1 MSEYQVLT
9 VLAAFAFF
17 YSLLASRLEK
27 TPVNGPVIYLFV
39 GLAFGSYGLQLVEL
53 NINGEG
59 IRRLAEFTLA
69 LVLFSDSANAD
80 LAVLKR
86 IERIPT
92 RLLLIGLPLTIVAGF
107 GTGYLIF
114 DELTIFE
121 LALLATML
129 APTDAALGQAV
140 VTNKAVPDSV
150 RASLNVESG
159 LNDGICVPVLLFFLA
174 CASGSVDGAPL
185 SLIIRLTL
193 EAIGIGTVVG
203 VALAMV
209 GSFSLQR
216 AYAANWLSGAWV
228 QIPVVA
234 MAMCCFGLSQWLGG
248 SGFISSFVGGLVFGR
263 LTQKHQVKAE
273 VLNGAEGA
281 GSVMSMLTW
290 FAFGAVV
297 FGQALQQISWQ
308 TILYAILSLTIV
320 RILPVL
326 LCLSGVAMRWDTKLF
341 VGWFGPRGLA
351 SIVFIVL
358 VIGQELPGATRLTD
372 VVTWTVA
379 LSIVAHGLSAL
390 PFTKLYVKRL
400 AARNNVL

>member
-27 TPVNGPVIYLFV
+27 TPVSGAVIYLFA

-53 NINGEG
+53 NVDGEG
-59 IRRLAEFTLA
+59 IRRLAELTLA

-80 LAVLKR
+80 LAVLRR
-86 IERIPT
+86 IERVPI
-92 RLLLIGLPLTIVAGF
+92 RLLLVGLPLTIAAGF
-107 GTGYLIF
+107 GSGYLIF

-140 VTNKAVPDSV
+140 VTNKAVPGPV
-150 RASLNVESG
+150 RASLNAESG
-159 LNDGICVPVLLFFLA
+159 LNDGICVPILLFFLA

-185 SLIIRLTL
+185 SLIIRLTS
-193 EAIGIGTVVG
+193 EAIGIGSMVG
-203 VALAMV
+203 VTLAIV

-216 AYAANWLSGAWV
+216 AYAAKWLSGVWV

-234 MAMCCFGLSQWLGG
+234 MAMCCFGLYQWLGG
-248 SGFISSFVGGLVFGR
+248 SGFISSFVGGLVFGG
-263 LTQKHQVKAE
+263 LTKKHQVKTE
-273 VLNGAEGA
+273 VLNGAEGV
-281 GSVMSMLTW
+281 GNVMSMLTW

-297 FGQALQQISWQ
+297 FGQALQQVSWQ
-308 TILYAILSLTIV
+308 TILYAVLSLTVV
-320 RILPVL
+320 RIVPVL
-326 LCLSGVAMRWDTKLF
+326 LCLSGVAFSGDTKLF
-341 VGWFGPRGLA
+341 VAWFGPRGLA

-358 VIGQELPGATRLTD
+358 VIGEEIPGATQLTD

-390 PFTKLYVKRL
+390 PLTKLYTRRL
-400 AARNNVL
+400 AARNQRL